1 MRQSRRL
8 YLRKNQTVSFFLAD
22 FIRVSRRVAKMSFAV
37 KSELISMHL
46 LSILIPV
53 YNEQAYLARLV
64 EQVIAAP
71 VPEGFRKEIILVND
85 ASKDRTPEVIAELV
99 AKYTEIR
106 AFEQPYNQGKGA
118 AIRRAIQEMTGDY
131 AIIQDADL
139 EYDPNE
145 YPILLKPLLEGRADV
160 VYGSRFASR
169 EMRKVLFFHHK
180 LGNLFLT
187 FLSNLVSGLDLTD
200 METCYKAFRGEL
212 LKSIPLRSNR
222 FGMEPEITIKVAK
235 RGLNVYEVPISYH
248 GRKYSEGKKI
258 GWKDG
263 VSALWTILKYWL
275 IDDCYHD
282 SEELRIR
289 STPDFSR
296 RYNKSL
302 VQQTLP
308 WFGTSILE
316 IRSGVGLIS
325 GLLPQREK
333 LTVTDDREKCVS
345 VLKNMFDGNA
355 VVDAVSCDWT
365 ASGTGKSFPK
375 HDTVLMFN
383 VLQSLDPKQQ
393 TAVLENVKSV
403 LADDGH
409 LILVVPQHH
418 FLYGTMDE
426 LSGFRRR
433 FTNTEI
439 AELLK
444 NNGFQIVESR
454 SANFFSLLAWYVN
467 FVLFKRKKIGKFQLK
482 LLDLLVGPERLFRS
496 TCPLP
501 GANRIIVAKIMAN
514 GLISIST

>member
-1 MRQSRRL
+1 MP
-8 YLRKNQTVSFFLAD
+8 
-22 FIRVSRRVAKMSFAV
+22 
-37 KSELISMHL
+37 L

-64 EQVIAAP
+64 ERVIAAP
-71 VPEGFRKEIILVND
+71 VPPGFRKEIILVND
-85 ASKDRTPEVIAELV
+85 ASKDRTPDVIRELV
-99 AKYTEIR
+99 AKYPEIR

-169 EMRKVLFFHHK
+169 EMRKVLLFHHK

-263 VSALWTILKYWL
+263 VSALWTILKYWA

-282 SEELRIR
+282 SEELRVR

-302 VQQTLP
+302 VQQTLQ

-316 IRSGVGLIS
+316 IRSGIGLIS

-333 LTVTDDREKCVS
+333 LTVADDRAKCLT

-355 VVDAVSCDWT
+355 VVEVRDYDWT
-365 ASGTGKSFPK
+365 TPGLGESVSK

-383 VLQSLDPKQQ
+383 VLQYLQPEQRI
-393 TAVLENVKSV
+393 AALGNAKSV
-403 LADDGH
+403 LKDEGH

-418 FLYGTMDE
+418 FLYGSMDK
-426 LSGFRRR
+426 LSGSQGR
-433 FTNTEI
+433 FTQAEI
-439 AELLK
+439 AE
-444 NNGFQIVESR
+444 
-454 SANFFSLLAWYVN
+454 A
-467 FVLFKRKKIGKFQLK
+467 
-482 LLDLLVGPERLFRS
+482 
-496 TCPLP
+496 
-501 GANRIIVAKIMAN
+501 AKIVLDIYKN
-514 GLISIST
+514 GK